1 MILKDKT
8 AIITGASDG
17 LGKQVALKLGE
28 SGVNLALM
36 ARRKEKLEEV
46 KKQIKGVRVAIYPCD
61 IKESIQVKE
70 AVKKI
75 IADFKTIDILL
86 NIAGIWQKRMP
97 VEGIDEQVIGDVIS
111 INLTG
116 LIYIT
121 RLIIPVLKKQPESAI
136 INVSSKSGV
145 MAQVGQSVYTASKYG
160 VRGFTDVIREDLRGT
175 SVKVAGVY
183 QSGVKTEMFSKT
195 GEKFDEGVFEQ
206 FTDPKDL
213 ASAIVFMLSQPPH
226 IWLEEIRVNYK

>member
-28 SGVNLALM
+28 AGVNLALI
-36 ARRKEKLEEV
+36 ARRSEKLEEV
-46 KKQIKGVRVAIYPCD
+46 QKQIKGIKVEIYPCD
-61 IKESIQVKE
+61 VKELIQVKE
-70 AVKKI
+70 TVSKI
-75 IADFKTIDILL
+75 LADFKTIDILL
-86 NIAGIWQKRMP
+86 NIAGIWQKKMP
-97 VEGIDEQVIGDVIS
+97 VEEIDEQVIDDVIS

-116 LIYIT
+116 LIHMT
-121 RLIIPVLKKQPESAI
+121 KLVIPILKKQPEAAI

-145 MAQVGQSVYTASKYG
+145 VAQVGQSVYTASKYG

-195 GEKFDEGVFEQ
+195 GEKFKEEVFEK

-226 IWLEEIRVNYK
+226 IWLEEIRINNK